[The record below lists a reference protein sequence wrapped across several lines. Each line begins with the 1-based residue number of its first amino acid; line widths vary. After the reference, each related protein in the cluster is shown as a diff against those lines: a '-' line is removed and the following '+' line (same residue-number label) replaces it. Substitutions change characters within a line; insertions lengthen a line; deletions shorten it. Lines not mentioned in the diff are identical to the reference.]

1 MSCCVFLT
9 IILIVGGGSVNIFCE
24 NWLVYIS
31 NTYIYIFEK
40 VVGGE
45 SLYCLRLKQPNILN
59 WRAML
64 YRNEKSS
71 GKLMDLP
78 SSCLR

>member
-1 MSCCVFLT
+1 MFVEIGLFS
-9 IILIVGGGSVNIFCE
+9 
-24 NWLVYIS
+24 IS

-45 SLYCLRLKQPNILN
+45 SLYCPSLKQPSILN

-64 YRNEKSS
+64 YENEKSS
-71 GKLMDLP
+71 AKPVDLP